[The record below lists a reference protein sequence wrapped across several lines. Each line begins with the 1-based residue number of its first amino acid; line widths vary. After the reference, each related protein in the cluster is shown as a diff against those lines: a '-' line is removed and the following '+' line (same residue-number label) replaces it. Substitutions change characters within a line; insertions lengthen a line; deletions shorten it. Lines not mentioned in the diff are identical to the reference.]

1 MKKKMM
7 MALALAGSLWLGG
20 TAMAMDVNVD
30 SATKGMPGK
39 VESTFFPCLSRH
51 RSLTRF
57 PMWSMNRFLC
67 GAIPMWP

>member
-20 TAMAMDVNVD
+20 TAMAMDVNVNVD

-39 VESTFFPCLSRH
+39 VESTAPVPIPTAPQAPEPSR
-51 RSLTRF
+51 L
-57 PMWSMNRFLC
+57 
-67 GAIPMWP
+67 

>member
-30 SATKGMPGK
+30 SGK
-39 VESTFFPCLSRH
+39 HPSFRAC
-51 RSLTRF
+51 
-57 PMWSMNRFLC
+57 
-67 GAIPMWP
+67 